1 MGDRGRGDRQ
11 KWDRKYR
18 DKGPESFGSE
28 PAEWLVAHRD
38 LLTPEPHGRALD
50 VACGNGR
57 NAAYLARLGFTVDAL
72 DVSGVVIA
80 WLRER
85 VEREG
90 LSVHPRRRDLTRGPL
105 PPREYQVVLNFNFLQ
120 RDLFAA
126 LKEVTA
132 PGGLVVFESF
142 ARLQVELPLGRS
154 DPEHTLE
161 AGELRR
167 AFADFEILDYREQTL
182 FPEDDRK
189 TRAMASLV
197 ARRPGYGSLSSL
209 NF

>member
-1 MGDRGRGDRQ
+1 MGDRDRGDRQ
-11 KWDRKYR
+11 KWNRKYR

-85 VEREG
+85 VDREG
-90 LSVHPRRRDLTRGPL
+90 LSVHPRCCDLTRGPL

-126 LKEVTA
+126 LKDATA

-142 ARLQVELPLGRS
+142 TRLQVELPRGPS

-167 AFADFEILDYREQTL
+167 AFADFEILDYREKTL
-182 FPEDDRK
+182 FPEDVQK

-197 ARRPGYGSLSSL
+197 ARRPDR
-209 NF
+209 